1 MAKQCIHKVR
11 DKKVKRQCK
20 FKAVKGSEYCRRHA
34 NKIMKTAKQGLK
46 KKKVLKSQVIKL
58 ASMGLILKDIAEFF
72 SVSLTFIHENHE
84 TEYKKGR
91 ALWEGTKAGK
101 VEQYASLGMSQ
112 EAVANALGIASGVMV
127 RDFGQYY
134 DRGAVGLRLRL
145 RAEQVRV
152 ALADGNPK
160 QATML
165 IFLGKNYL
173 GQKDK
178 FEVVQTYDMDQI
190 ERVLEIAAKTDPAV
204 VDQFIAHID
213 SNGNPMEFINRL
225 DTGRAIEDAEFEEI
239 EEAEDEQ

>member
-1 MAKQCIHKVR
+1 MSKKCIKKVR
-11 DKKVKRQCK
+11 DVKAKKDRRCRYNAAKGNDYCRMHANKLVKSGKKKVKSK
-20 FKAVKGSEYCRRHA
+20 KLA
-34 NKIMKTAKQGLK
+34 NAQI
-46 KKKVLKSQVIKL
+46 IKL
-58 ASMGLILKDIAEFF
+58 ASMGLRIKELAEFF
-72 SVSLTFIHENHE
+72 SVSETYLYENHE
-84 TEYKKGR
+84 KQYKKGR
-91 ALWEGTKAGK
+91 ELWEGTKAGK

-112 EAVANALGIASGVMV
+112 EAVSSALGIASGVMV
-127 RDFGQYY
+127 RDFGKYY

-239 EEAEDEQ
+239 EEDE